1 MAATGQDPS
10 EIITQKG
17 LSQINNE
24 QEIIIVIDEML
35 AKNPQAIM
43 DYQRG
48 KNNVFQF
55 LVGQVLAATRG
66 RANPDLV
73 KKIILERLANLTEN
87 HKF

>member
-43 DYQRG
+43 VITNAV
-48 KNNVFQF
+48 KIMFSNSW
-55 LVGQVLAATRG
+55 
-66 RANPDLV
+66 LV
-73 KKIILERLANLTEN
+73 KY
-87 HKF
+87 